1 MSLATRP
8 ATPRDADE
16 MTALINEIIAIGG
29 TTAYEDPFTPES
41 MNGEFISPP
50 YLLSCTLVEDEGRL
64 LGFQV
69 LLWPNAHEP
78 FPDVW
83 AYIGTYARVGHTG
96 GGIGR
101 ALFAETLKA
110 ARAAGVKTIDATIR
124 ADNTGGL
131 AFYGRVGFVDYDRRI
146 GVPLKDGTLVDR
158 VRKRFEIT

>member
-1 MSLATRP
+1 MTLSTRP
-8 ATPRDADE
+8 ATPDDAAA
-16 MTALINEIIAIGG
+16 MAVLINEIIAIGG

-41 MNGEFISPP
+41 MDREFISPP

-69 LLWPNAHEP
+69 LLWPNEHEP
-78 FPDVW
+78 FPDGW

-101 ALFAETLKA
+101 TLFAETLKA

-131 AFYGRVGFVDYDRRI
+131 AFYGRMGFVDYDRRV
-146 GVPLKDGTLVDR
+146 GMPLNNGARVDR
-158 VRKRFEIT
+158 VRKRFDL